1 MDVSNS
7 ETQRILQHD
16 DVLQIFNS
24 ETQPTLPHYD
34 VHQIWAQVLALPNSS
49 ARFTKPCTPK
59 ASLVRQVNNVVASI
73 RHLPLAISKPRSSTM
88 YLVVNV
94 LCLLHTLQWPT
105 GFNVVPDID
114 LGAVLGDLVAPRLH
128 PNNRFHMNLK
138 TWTGWEGLSYSV
150 CKREEPMP
158 TMPRYFVG
166 MIVCSDDLAAAC
178 VIDWIVS
185 SPRPL
190 MTTRLIDAVIR
201 SDRHSVQTSNT
212 NRGRPLW
219 RNR

>member
-1 MDVSNS
+1 MTCS
-7 ETQRILQHD
+7 
-16 DVLQIFNS
+16 
-24 ETQPTLPHYD
+24 
-34 VHQIWAQVLALPNSS
+34 
-49 ARFTKPCTPK
+49 RFGPRFWPFPIPPPGSLNPAPRKPR
-59 ASLVRQVNNVVASI
+59 SFRQVNNVVASI

-88 YLVVNV
+88 YFVVNV

-105 GFNVVPDID
+105 GLNVVPDID

-128 PNNRFHMNLK
+128 PNNRFHINLK